1 MSSTQKKQ
9 NPAGGPG
16 FAKNSN
22 EDGDKTLVHN
32 NSADFNDN
40 SASAQRSRML
50 AALHKGPV
58 STLKARREYDILHP
72 AARVLELRAR
82 GHLIDTVPT
91 DDFTSEGKPHRVAL
105 YLYRGM
111 KGAE

>member
-1 MSSTQKKQ
+1 MEKQ

-16 FAKNSN
+16 FAEKMIVN
-22 EDGDKTLVHN
+22 DDTTLVPCPAEN
-32 NSADFNDN
+32 NN

-105 YLYRGM
+105 YRYRGERE
-111 KGAE
+111 AE

>member
-1 MSSTQKKQ
+1 METKMQ
-9 NPAGGPG
+9 NPGDGRG
-16 FAKNSN
+16 FAGKVVVS
-22 EDGDKTLVHN
+22 GDKALVP
-32 NSADFNDN
+32 SPADDGNDN
-40 SASAQRSRML
+40 SASAQRSRLL

-111 KGAE
+111 KEAE

>member
-1 MSSTQKKQ
+1 MTPKMQ
-9 NPAGGPG
+9 NPAGEPG
-16 FAKNSN
+16 FAGKVVVC
-22 EDGDKTLVHN
+22 D
-32 NSADFNDN
+32 DN
-40 SASAQRSRML
+40 SASAQRSRLL
-50 AALHKGPV
+50 AALIKGPV

-91 DDFTSEGKPHRVAL
+91 DDFTSEGKPHRVAQ

>member
-1 MSSTQKKQ
+1 MTPKTQS
-9 NPAGGPG
+9 PAGGPG
-16 FAKNSN
+16 FAEKVVVS
-22 EDGDKTLVHN
+22 DDKPIL
-32 NSADFNDN
+32 SSPADLGNDN
-40 SASAQRSRML
+40 SASAQQSRLL
-50 AALHKGPV
+50 AALIKGPV
-58 STLKARREYDILHP
+58 STLDARKYHDILHP
-72 AARVLELRAR
+72 AARVMELRAC